1 MSRAALTSLTVVSL
15 VAVASAPARAED
27 PPAIAWRTDLAAAR
41 EEARAAGKPL
51 FLYFRCER

>member
-1 MSRAALTSLTVVSL
+1 MRRAALPLLVVPAVVALTR
-15 VAVASAPARAED
+15 ARAED